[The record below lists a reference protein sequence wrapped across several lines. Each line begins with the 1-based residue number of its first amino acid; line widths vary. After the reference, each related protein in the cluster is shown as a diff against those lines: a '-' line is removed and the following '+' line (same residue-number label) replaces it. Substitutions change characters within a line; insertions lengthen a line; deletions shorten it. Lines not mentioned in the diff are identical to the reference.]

1 MPEAI
6 FSDQAPKPNGNYS
19 HVIRAGGLLHVC
31 GWMGDVPETGQI
43 IEGGVEAQTPQL
55 QRVLTVHQEQAMCNI
70 SACLKAAGSSPDK
83 VVRRRIYTLDMA
95 YLPTIQ
101 EATKRYLSEPWPVS
115 TAVQISGLAKK
126 GALVEIEVI
135 AEA

>member
-6 FSDQAPKPNGNYS
+6 FSDKAPKPNGNYS

-31 GWMGDVPETGQI
+31 GWMGDVPETGDI
-43 IEGGVEAQTPQL
+43 IEGGVEAQT
-55 QRVLTVHQEQAMCNI
+55 EQAMKNI
-70 SACLKAAGSSPDK
+70 GACLAAAGSSLDK
-83 VVRRRIYTLDMA
+83 IVRRRIYTMDMA

-101 EATKRYLSEPWPVS
+101 EVTKRYLSEPWPVS